1 MLHNQRK
8 PQKVRKAYACAAVA
22 KMMGVTFFYFT
33 YEDVDFSN
41 RFIHGKV
48 YKDGNWVEE
57 KMPFPDALFNAGSPR
72 TKKERKIN
80 QRLKKEIPFTSHSI
94 GNKYSVYK
102 RMVESELFT
111 ELLIPSF
118 EIEDPTEV
126 MELIKEY
133 KKIIIKPKKG
143 SKGRELI
150 YMEVENSNSIV
161 WTEKVKEVVLS
172 IEEVTEMLKERFS
185 KKSFILQPFIT
196 CKTKH
201 NHPFDFRIHVQKN
214 GEGKWAINAIYPRV
228 GQIGGIVSNIHSGGY
243 RVDLED
249 FLQEEF
255 SNKGLRILSQL
266 KELALDFPEK
276 FERLYDKS
284 FDELGIDVAI
294 ENGHQFKLFE
304 VNWRPGCK
312 YRELETAQ
320 YHIEYALFLANRSK
334 NGEFTSH

>member
-1 MLHNQRK
+1 MLHNQKK

-22 KMMGVTFFYFT
+22 KMMGVPFYYLT
-33 YEDVDFSN
+33 YEDVDFLN
-41 RFIHGKV
+41 RVIHAKV

-57 KMPFPDALFNAGSPR
+57 NISFPDALFNAGSPK

-80 QRLKKEIPFTSHSI
+80 KRLKQEIPFTSHSI

-111 ELLIPSF
+111 DLLIPSF
-118 EIEDPTEV
+118 EIEDTNEV
-126 MELIKEY
+126 LKRLKEY

-150 YMEVENSNSIV
+150 YMEFQNSESIV
-161 WTEKVKEVVLS
+161 WTEKAKEVLLS
-172 IEEVTEMLKERFS
+172 IEEVTDMLKDRFS
-185 KKSFILQPFIT
+185 KKSYILQPFIT

-214 GEGKWAINAIYPRV
+214 GEGKWVINAIYPRV

-243 RVDLED
+243 RVDLEE

-255 SNKGLRILSQL
+255 SNKSVRILSQL
-266 KELALDFPEK
+266 KELALDFPAK

-294 ENGHQFKLFE
+294 EDGHQFKLFE

-320 YHIEYALFLANRSK
+320 YHVEYTLFLAKQNR
-334 NGEFTSH
+334 